1 MLRPPELLS
10 AYQFAQRQ
18 HGDKLENPHLLQAT
32 LLSVVIKRPSS
43 SPEEIAEAKRECGR
57 ELLALLNRVAAA

>member
-1 MLRPPELLS
+1 MRAATPLKD
-10 AYQFAQRQ
+10 AYEFAKRA

-43 SPEEIAEAKRECGR
+43 SPEEIAEARRECGR
-57 ELLALLNRVAAA
+57 ELLALLGGKAA

>member
-1 MLRPPELLS
+1 MRRPPELLS

-32 LLSVVIKRPSS
+32 LLSVVIKRQSS
-43 SPEEIAEAKRECGR
+43 SPEEVEEAKRECKR
-57 ELLALLNRVAAA
+57 EFLALLSGVVAA